1 MAPPPSFIREFV
13 KPLPVH
19 SYDQPDHKNA
29 LRRLQDLHRSRTEK
43 GGVEAA
49 GFAQQAQDET
59 IRERG
64 EEDDLTRQILASAY
78 ARALQSALLQAVEAE
93 TEAEWWSDVERT
105 KWRVLWYLIQTL
117 PCRVYDLLQTMAKAT
132 EELRWSRPP
141 PEIVFPSLFPH
152 LQHRPRLHRITTF
165 RELRLPRPTSNVF
178 EQTIESI
185 RNIFYA
191 SQKVLLV
198 PLHYTLQEVSLKKQ
212 ELLRIRDDCARTLG
226 SLVLL
231 RPEVQKCLDSANAPL
246 DSKNEQFTDLTT
258 DLLIAMKQPD
268 IVYDGH
274 NQYDSRL
281 IRLSTLLDVSQQD
294 SLRLHSLGLSRPS
307 RLTRMWPRLVFGPP
321 LFIYSTYYLYSSR
334 GTLLSFVHDAKD
346 VIQGF
351 ILDWC
356 IKPLAGV
363 LDTVKASKNDQAG
376 WLVTKEGV
384 QADHDSL
391 ERMARALA
399 ADHLRYSPSQL
410 DDLSARIRLG
420 DLTPV
425 LKLYEEDIKSPFKS
439 AVGGTLL
446 RTVFIQASKV
456 DLDQALSGID
466 RLMKSQELT
475 FAFVG
480 LSPAMV
486 IVYLVGG
493 YVTRMIWPSNSGK
506 VCLFHD
512 YSDKGKYGGRK
523 ERERVFWA
531 MRRVERLLILDKAHD
546 ESTTK
551 DSSSSTITPHNSH
564 PSALTTGLL
573 ILSLTQLRTY
583 AERHLPSGS
592 SSSANQEHSFSA
604 TSLREAFLEDLSD
617 LQDPVLGVDQKR
629 MVVERMWRCWAGT
642 VFGRAK

>member
-1 MAPPPSFIREFV
+1 MAPSPSFIREFV

-19 SYDQPDHKNA
+19 SYDQPDLKNA
-29 LRRLQDLHRSRTEK
+29 LRRLQDLHRSRNGK

-78 ARALQSALLQAVEAE
+78 ARALQSALSQAVEAE

-117 PCRVYDLLQTMAKAT
+117 PCRVYDLSQTMAKAT

-141 PEIVFPSLFPH
+141 PEIVFTSLFPH

-178 EQTIESI
+178 KQTIESI

-191 SQKVLLV
+191 FQKVLLV

-212 ELLRIRDDCARTLG
+212 ELLRIRDDCAQTLG

-307 RLTRMWPRLVFGPP
+307 RLTRMWPCLVFGPP

-384 QADHDSL
+384 QADYDSL

-439 AVGGTLL
+439 A
-446 RTVFIQASKV
+446 IQKAKV

-493 YVTRMIWPSNSGK
+493 YVKRMIWPSN
-506 VCLFHD
+506 
-512 YSDKGKYGGRK
+512 SDKGKYGGRK

-531 MRRVERLLILDKAHD
+531 MRRVERLLILDEAHD
-546 ESTTK
+546 ESATK
-551 DSSSSTITPHNSH
+551 DSSLSTITPHNSH

-583 AERHLPSGS
+583 AERYLPSCS
-592 SSSANQEHSFSA
+592 SSSTHQERSFST

-642 VFGRAK
+642 VFGRAR